1 MLIGGLLTADAV
13 ACMLAVIVHFLRVC
27 GLGLRVPG
35 TRLIPV
41 SFRHRLPRWAT
52 SRSRVDTCWGETS
65 GWLRGQAEVSR
76 CVLSTHCMV
85 RTRAAVGRRCTHRT
99 SAAQKSSSRAPH
111 RLLAP
116 AGGYMECL
124 GIQCV
129 FCRSDPP
136 SHPRGVDSAGWVE
149 VRAQHGAAGGVSGV
163 CDGWSPNVCAP
174 LLPPCAI
181 LHRAPTETFRF
192 RSCVGL
198 RAARVAGNAASFS
211 NMFFVVNMLFVMM
224 LLLDCLVRVY
234 GVRLEDTTYGP
245 TSSRRWWSYGACI
258 ANPADCTYV
267 YAARPSPR
275 ATCASL

>member
-136 SHPRGVDSAGWVE
+136 SHPRGVSIQLAGLRYALSMERPV
-149 VRAQHGAAGGVSGV
+149 VCRACVTDIHRT
-163 CDGWSPNVCAP
+163 CM
-174 LLPPCAI
+174 LLCCLPA
-181 LHRAPTETFRF
+181 
-192 RSCVGL
+192 RSCIVRPPKPFVFG
-198 RAARVAGNAASFS
+198 RV
-211 NMFFVVNMLFVMM
+211 
-224 LLLDCLVRVY
+224 LD
-234 GVRLEDTTYGP
+234 
-245 TSSRRWWSYGACI
+245 
-258 ANPADCTYV
+258 
-267 YAARPSPR
+267 
-275 ATCASL
+275 

>member
-1 MLIGGLLTADAV
+1 VCPVDPLHGQDPRCGGETLYTSNECCSEVEQSGTPPAAGASWWIHGMSGHPMRLLQKRSA
-13 ACMLAVIVHFLRVC
+13 LS
-27 GLGLRVPG
+27 P
-35 TRLIPV
+35 
-41 SFRHRLPRWAT
+41 
-52 SRSRVDTCWGETS
+52 SRS
-65 GWLRGQAEVSR
+65 
-76 CVLSTHCMV
+76 
-85 RTRAAVGRRCTHRT
+85 
-99 SAAQKSSSRAPH
+99 
-111 RLLAP
+111 
-116 AGGYMECL
+116 
-124 GIQCV
+124 
-129 FCRSDPP
+129 
-136 SHPRGVDSAGWVE
+136 VDSAGWVE

-163 CDGWSPNVCAP
+163 CDGYSPNVYAP